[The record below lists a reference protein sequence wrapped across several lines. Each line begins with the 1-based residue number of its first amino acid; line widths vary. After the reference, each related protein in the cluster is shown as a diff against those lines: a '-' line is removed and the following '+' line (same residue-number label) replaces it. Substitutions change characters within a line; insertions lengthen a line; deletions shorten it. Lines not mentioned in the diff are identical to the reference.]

1 MNSFYL
7 ELVSNASSQ
16 VYPQNAMASFTN
28 FLPDKIELDGSWEV
42 ALVEVSY
49 PGICYNIEGGLMT
62 FHYDEKFKHVFAI
75 PPAVFNSMDEFAK
88 SLTDI
93 PKKARHPKNL
103 DPQFSINIDKKS
115 RRLTFCKRGSQN
127 VSFIKSLA
135 ANLGVEADKPVMP
148 PDSKGSYN
156 TKSWATADL
165 PFDITGTHTVLLYL
179 DIVEPNSVGDVKCPL
194 LRSFPFKHR
203 EFHNDENFK
212 RSQVLSYCSFEHL
225 RFHKV
230 IKSNFHSIHVEL
242 RNAAGH
248 LVPFFPI
255 GQVQLTLLFQ
265 KKS

>member
-1 MNSFYL
+1 
-7 ELVSNASSQ
+7 
-16 VYPQNAMASFTN
+16 
-28 FLPDKIELDGSWEV
+28 
-42 ALVEVSY
+42 
-49 PGICYNIEGGLMT
+49 
-62 FHYDEKFKHVFAI
+62 
-75 PPAVFNSMDEFAK
+75 MDEFAK

-93 PKKARHPKNL
+93 TKKDRHPKNL

-115 RRLTFCKRGSQN
+115 RRLTFCNRGSQN
-127 VSFIKSLA
+127 VSFSKSLA
-135 ANLGVEADKPVMP
+135 ANLAVEADKPVMP
-148 PDSKGSYN
+148 HDSKGSYN
-156 TKSWATADL
+156 TKSWAPADL
-165 PFDITGTHTVLLYL
+165 PFDITGTHTILLYL

-203 EFHNDENFK
+203 DNDEIVK
-212 RSQVLSYCSFEHL
+212 RSQVLSHRSFEHL

>member
-16 VYPQNAMASFTN
+16 VYPQNTMASFTN
-28 FLPDKIELDGSWEV
+28 FLPDKIELDESWEV
-42 ALVEVSY
+42 
-49 PGICYNIEGGLMT
+49 
-62 FHYDEKFKHVFAI
+62 
-75 PPAVFNSMDEFAK
+75 
-88 SLTDI
+88 
-93 PKKARHPKNL
+93 
-103 DPQFSINIDKKS
+103 
-115 RRLTFCKRGSQN
+115 
-127 VSFIKSLA
+127 A

-148 PDSKGSYN
+148 YSKGSYN
-156 TKSWATADL
+156 TKSRATADL
-165 PFDITGTHTVLLYL
+165 PFDITGTHTVLLYS

-203 EFHNDENFK
+203 EFHNDEIFK
-212 RSQVLSYCSFEHL
+212 KYQVLSYRRFEQL

-255 GQVQLTLLFQ
+255 RQVHLTFLFQ

>member
-1 MNSFYL
+1 
-7 ELVSNASSQ
+7 
-16 VYPQNAMASFTN
+16 MAPFTN
-28 FLPDKIELDGSWEV
+28 FLLDKIELDGSWEV

-88 SLTDI
+88 SFTDI

-103 DPQFSINIDKKS
+103 DPQFSVNINKKI
-115 RRLTFCKRGSQN
+115 RRLTFCNRGFQN
-127 VSFIKSLA
+127 VSFSKSLA
-135 ANLGVEADKPVMP
+135 ANLGVEADKLVM

-156 TKSWATADL
+156 SKSWATADL
-165 PFDITGTHTVLLYL
+165 PFDITGTHAVLLYL
-179 DIVEPNSVGDVKCPL
+179 DIVEPKSVGDVECPL

-203 EFHNDENFK
+203 DNNEIFK
-212 RSQVLSYCSFEHL
+212 RSQVLSYRSFEHL

-230 IKSNFHSIHVEL
+230 IKTKFHSIHVEL

-255 GQVQLTLLFQ
+255 GQVQLTILFQ